1 MIPFSRFRYPDDI
14 RIQRVRWEEVQG
26 TPVARY
32 DTPLEPVE
40 KASVQ
45 SKSVQRTDPQGRI
58 TTVTIHTV
66 RTATNRNLH
75 TQDHVVWTDKSG
87 AVRPLT
93 VEAGSVPKGIG
104 DVQYMTECVETV

>member
-32 DTPLEPVE
+32 DTTIEPVE

-45 SKSVQRTDPQGRI
+45 SKTVERTDPQGRI
-58 TTVTIHTV
+58 TIATIHTV
-66 RTATNRNLH
+66 RTPTNRNLH
-75 TQDHVVWTDKSG
+75 AQDHILWTDESG
-87 AVRPLT
+87 EVRTLT
-93 VEAGSVPKGIG
+93 AEAGSVPKGIG
-104 DVQYMTECVETV
+104 DVQYLTQCVETV